1 MTSIQVIISIS
12 LIASL
17 SLILKKYA
25 CEYSLVINIAL
36 SLIVIAYLISNILPI
51 FNHIKSLINVACIPE
66 KYISMLFKS
75 LGICFLTQFASDSCK
90 DAGEI
95 SLSSKIE
102 MIGKMAVI
110 TTALPLF
117 DELTQTAL
125 GLLGAK

>member
-36 SLIVIAYLISNILPI
+36 SLIVIAYLISNVLPI

-102 MIGKMAVI
+102 MIGKMAVM

>member
-1 MTSIQVIISIS
+1 MTPTQVIISIS

-51 FNHIKSLINVACIPE
+51 FNHIKSLINVACIPQ

>member
-102 MIGKMAVI
+102 MIGKMAVM